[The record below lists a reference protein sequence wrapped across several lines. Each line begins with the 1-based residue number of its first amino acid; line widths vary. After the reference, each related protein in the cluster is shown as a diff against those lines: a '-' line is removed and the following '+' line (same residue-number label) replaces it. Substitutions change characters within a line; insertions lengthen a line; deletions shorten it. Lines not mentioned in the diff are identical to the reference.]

1 MKGRQLLW
9 PTVCINLAMLV
20 LVACGG
26 TQDDKTPT
34 HTAIPASA
42 IPATVEYAYPE
53 LVSLFDYDSLASLD
67 IQERSVSHQNGVEVH
82 DISYASPRGSRVTA
96 YLIVPAAEGPFA
108 GVIFLHWAA
117 GNRDEFLN
125 EASQIAKLG
134 AVCILLD
141 APFRRPGYSELTADQ
156 MYVQT
161 VVELRRAVDLL
172 ASRPDVDM
180 NRLGYVGHSFGATMG
195 GVLAGVEKRIS
206 AYVLMAGHP
215 QISRAEFEAPPSD
228 PRLDA
233 IHYIGHA
240 SPSALLFQF
249 AEKDE
254 YITRE
259 AALQFYEAGSDPK
272 AIQWYDAS
280 HELND
285 QAHLDRIEWLSRQ
298 LGLEQTR

>member
-1 MKGRQLLW
+1 MRCKWLLQ
-9 PTVCINLAMLV
+9 PRACVGLVILV
-20 LVACGG
+20 LVACSG
-26 TQDDKTPT
+26 TQGNKAPTPP
-34 HTAIPASA
+34 AVPASA
-42 IPATVEYAYPE
+42 TPATVEYTYPE
-53 LVSLFDYDSLASLD
+53 LVSLFDYDPLAPLD
-67 IQERSVSHQNGVEVH
+67 IQERSVSSQDGVQVH

-96 YLIVPAAEGPFA
+96 YLIVPAADGPFA

-125 EASQIAKLG
+125 EASQIARLG

-156 MYVQT
+156 MYIQT
-161 VVELRRAVDLL
+161 VIELRRAVDLL
-172 ASRPDVDM
+172 ASRPDVDI

-195 GVLAGVEKRIS
+195 GVLSGVEKRIS

-215 QISRAEFEAPPSD
+215 RISSAEFEAPPSD

-240 SPSALLFQF
+240 SPSALFFQF
-249 AEKDE
+249 AERDE

-259 AALQFYEAGSDPK
+259 AALRFYEAGSDPK
-272 AIQWYDAS
+272 TIQWYDAS

-285 QAHLDRIEWLSRQ
+285 QARLDRIAWLSRQ
-298 LGLEQTR
+298 LGLEQAR

>member
-1 MKGRQLLW
+1 MRYGQLLH
-9 PTVCINLAMLV
+9 PKACLGLVILA

-26 TQDDKTPT
+26 TQGTEAPT
-34 HTAIPASA
+34 LPAVPASA
-42 IPATVEYAYPE
+42 TPATMEYTYLE
-53 LVSLFDYDSLASLD
+53 LVSLFDYDSLAPLD
-67 IQERSVSHQNGVEVH
+67 IQERSVVDRNGIKVH
-82 DISYASPRGSRVTA
+82 DISYASPKGSTITA
-96 YLIVPAAEGPFA
+96 YLIAPAGAGPFA

-125 EASQIAKLG
+125 EATQIAQLG
-134 AVCILLD
+134 TVCILLD

-156 MYVQT
+156 MYIQT
-161 VVELRRAVDLL
+161 VIELRRAADLL

-180 NRLGYVGHSFGATMG
+180 DRLGYVGHSYGATMG
-195 GVLAGVEKRIS
+195 GVLAGVDKRIS

-215 QISRAEFEAPPSD
+215 RISKAEFEAPPSD

-240 SPSALLFQF
+240 SPSALFFQF
-249 AEKDE
+249 AERDE

-259 AALQFYEAGSDPK
+259 AALQFYETGSEPK
-272 AIQWYDAS
+272 AIQWYDAL

-285 QAHLDRIEWLSRQ
+285 QARLDRVKWLSRQ
-298 LGLEQTR
+298 LQLEQTR